1 MGDRRAGSPA
11 SPVGQGQEADGA
23 DLIPAVKQDA
33 GDPVHPVHHPPVRAE
48 DHREGQVCVQP
59 QPGALHDSADVGAPV
74 LPSNQ

>member
-1 MGDRRAGSPA
+1 
-11 SPVGQGQEADGA
+11 
-23 DLIPAVKQDA
+23 
-33 GDPVHPVHHPPVRAE
+33 VHPVHHPPVRAE